1 MKEGSLGEYVVNDT
15 TNPILIKT
23 SINPSNSKVRFFKK
37 FVTLSKKFVFI
48 TNRLR
53 TFYHFY
59 ESVKNFYMI
68 KQRICIVGDGLSG
81 LMTAVVLAKVPG
93 IEINLIAK
101 KGTKNPDKRT
111 TAISDTNFKFFNQ
124 NTTSSGQKLFWPS
137 KKIELFYET
146 SKEKINFLNLNEAN
160 SNLMYVFEN
169 DKIKSL
175 LLKEISKSKIK
186 LIRKDVKNL
195 DDLKHYDLII
205 LCIGGQSKIYDKI
218 IKTRSI
224 KKNYKETAITGYVR
238 HNFKTLNTS
247 QFFLKEGPL
256 AILPFSKN
264 YFSFVWSVK
273 KHFFDNNSKKI
284 TSLVKNRMLEILKSK
299 KDITI
304 SNIQSYPISLSL
316 RRQYHQKNILILGEG
331 LHTIHPVAGQGFNL
345 VLRDIKKLK
354 EIIKY
359 YVCLGISIKNSYAL
373 NDFYNSR
380 KPENIVM
387 SLGVDVTHS
396 FFKKNKYLDPFKEI
410 IVKNIKNNETLK
422 KFSKIISNR
431 GLSL

>member
-1 MKEGSLGEYVVNDT
+1 
-15 TNPILIKT
+15 
-23 SINPSNSKVRFFKK
+23 
-37 FVTLSKKFVFI
+37 
-48 TNRLR
+48 
-53 TFYHFY
+53 
-59 ESVKNFYMI
+59 MI

-81 LMTAVVLAKVPG
+81 LMTALVLANVTG
-93 IEINLIAK
+93 VEVNLIAK
-101 KGTKNPDKRT
+101 KSKKNADKRT
-111 TAISDTNFKFFNQ
+111 TAISDTNFKFINQ
-124 NTTSSGQKLFWPS
+124 NITTLGKKLFWPS

-169 DKIKSL
+169 DKVKSL

-195 DDLKHYDLII
+195 DELKNFDLII

-218 IKTRSI
+218 IKIRSI
-224 KKNYKETAITGYVR
+224 KKNYNEIAITGYVR
-238 HNFKTLNTS
+238 HNFKNLNTS

-273 KHFFDNNSKKI
+273 KSFFENNSKKI
-284 TSLVKNRMLEILKSK
+284 INLVKEKIIELLRCTQ
-299 KDITI
+299 DITL
-304 SNIQSYPISLSL
+304 SNIQSYPISLIL
-316 RRQYHQKNILILGEG
+316 RRQYHQKNKLILGEG
-331 LHTIHPVAGQGFNL
+331 LHTIHPIAGQGFNL

-359 YVCLGISIKNSYAL
+359 YAGLGISIKNSYAL

-380 KPENIVM
+380 KPENTIM
-387 SLGVDVTHS
+387 SLGVDATHS
-396 FFKKNKYLDPFKEI
+396 FFKQNKYLDSFKEI
-410 IVKNIKNNETLK
+410 IIKNIKNNETLK